1 MYTGCNVTDM
11 SIIGITYI
19 TGDKDGVHKIG
30 RAHV

>member
-19 TGDKDGVHKIG
+19 TGDKEGVHNC
-30 RAHV
+30 HSDW